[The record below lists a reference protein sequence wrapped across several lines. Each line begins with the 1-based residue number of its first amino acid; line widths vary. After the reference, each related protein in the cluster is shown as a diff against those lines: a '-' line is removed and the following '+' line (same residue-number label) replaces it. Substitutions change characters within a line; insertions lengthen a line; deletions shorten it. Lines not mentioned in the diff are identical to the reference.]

1 MPFDIIGGMS
11 IVDWFRT
18 AEIEAFAR
26 QIAGELIQRVPP
38 SSLKSPTKKDAG
50 QLKHSHHA
58 IYAQA
63 EKFALT
69 QRLNLYKKARLGNCF
84 RWALRDAGY
93 PPDFVESWTYE
104 LVTFIVLK
112 SASQNKGRH

>member
-1 MPFDIIGGMS
+1 MSFDIIRGMN

-38 SSLKSPTKKDAG
+38 SSLESLTKKGAG

-63 EKFALT
+63 EKFALS

-104 LVTFIVLK
+104 LVTFITLK
-112 SASQNKGRH
+112 SVAQKKGKR